1 MKRRFAALALCAV
14 LCALSFAPASA
25 AVAPVN
31 VRDDSIVR
39 SRSTVVYCLSED
51 RYRLVPEV
59 RSVTLLGNETLLD
72 VLVEEVLQESES
84 EDLVSAL
91 TGRTQLS
98 LIHI

>member
-59 RSVTLLGNETLLD
+59 RPVSAETRSSLSLSCKTSSTSTSSRVSFPSSVTL
-72 VLVEEVLQESES
+72 
-84 EDLVSAL
+84 
-91 TGRTQLS
+91 RTS
-98 LIHI
+98 GTRR